1 MVKQNFYCVID
12 SGFSKLRFSVF
23 SPDFENIF
31 SETISIKYQL
41 DDPNYFLEIKKLIK
55 NAEKKISNY
64 INDIILTLD
73 TSESFIIDITLSK
86 NFDQNIDIDKA
97 YEKLLLE
104 LNHLIESNYNNLA
117 ILHIIVNKCVVD
129 NKLFLELPK
138 EIIIKKNIKIDF
150 KLICFPKKLIN
161 NFKIKF
167 NNNNINILNIFSTS
181 FIKSLNFMRK
191 LNLKNISFL
200 DIGLKRSTFIL
211 YENFIPKFI
220 KNIPIGSF
228 HITNDISKIF
238 KISLDEAENIKKLF
252 NKSETEFSY
261 EYNSEININIIENIL
276 SKKISIDLLKKVILY
291 RVQEIV
297 DLSFDQFTEIS
308 KNLNLQHTDIFLIGN
323 GSRLF
328 NSNSFYLRDK
338 FKFKSINFY
347 EETDIEICKS
357 ALIYYL
363 NNFEISK
370 INTEK
375 QGLFEKFFY
384 FFSR

>member
-23 SPDFENIF
+23 STDLENIF
-31 SETISIKYQL
+31 SETISTKFQL

-55 NAEKKISNY
+55 NAEKKISAY
-64 INDIILTLD
+64 INDIILTFD
-73 TSESFIIDITLSK
+73 TSETFIIDISLSK

-104 LNHLIESNYNNLA
+104 LNHLIENNYNNLE
-117 ILHIIVNKCVVD
+117 ILHKTVNKCVVD
-129 NKLFLELPK
+129 NKLFLELPR
-138 EIIIKKNIKIDF
+138 EIKVKKNIKIDF

-167 NNNNINILNIFSTS
+167 NNKNINILNIFSTS

-191 LNLKNISFL
+191 LNLKKISFL

-261 EYNSEININIIENIL
+261 EYNSDININSIENIL

-297 DLSFDQFTEIS
+297 DLSFDKFTEVS
-308 KNLNLQHTDIFLIGN
+308 KNLNLQNTDIFLIGS

-363 NNFEISK
+363 NNFEKSDINSK
-370 INTEK
+370 K
-375 QGLFEKFFY
+375 QGLFEKFFN

>member
-1 MVKQNFYCVID
+1 MSKQNFYCVID
-12 SGFSKLRFSVF
+12 CGFSKLRFSVF
-23 SPDFENIF
+23 SSDLENIF
-31 SETISIKYQL
+31 SETISTKFQL
-41 DDPNYFLEIKKLIK
+41 DDPNYFIEIKKLIK
-55 NAEKKISNY
+55 NAEKKISAY

-73 TSESFIIDITLSK
+73 TSESFVIDISLSK
-86 NFDQNIDIDKA
+86 NFDQNINIDKA

-104 LNHLIESNYNNLA
+104 LNHLIESNYNNLE
-117 ILHIIVNKCVVD
+117 ILHKIVNKCVVD

-138 EIIIKKNIKIDF
+138 EIKIKKNIKIDF

-167 NNNNINILNIFSTS
+167 NNNNINILNTFSTS

-191 LNLKNISFL
+191 LNLKKISFL

-261 EYNSEININIIENIL
+261 EYNSDTKIISIEKIL

-297 DLSFDQFTEIS
+297 DLSFDEFSKIS
-308 KNLNLQHTDIFLIGN
+308 NNLNLQNTDIFLIGS
-323 GSRLF
+323 GSRLL

-338 FKFKSINFY
+338 FKFKSIKFY
-347 EETDIEICKS
+347 EETDAEICRS
-357 ALIYYL
+357 ALVYYL
-363 NNFEISK
+363 NNFEIPNINSK
-370 INTEK
+370 K
-375 QGLFEKFFY
+375 QGLFEKFFN